1 MAGISDI
8 LSKNYEAFFP
18 FHILKGKYDWDGDI
32 SWTMTSSGHF
42 FAKWVR
48 LGWVRLGLI
57 WVRLG
62 YCLIIM

>member
-1 MAGISDI
+1 MYLQERMYSKCSTLTMAGISDI

-42 FAKWVR
+42 FQN
-48 LGWVRLGLI
+48 GLGLS
-57 WVRLG
+57 
-62 YCLIIM
+62 